1 MARPQAHDP
10 ICESAPVAAELPA
23 RARVVVIGGGVIGA
37 SIAYHLAHLG
47 WGDDVVLLER
57 DRLTSGTTWHAAGLM
72 TCFGSFS
79 ETSTGMRL
87 YSRDLYARLEQE
99 TGQATGFK
107 PVGLIEAAADA
118 DRLEEYRR
126 VAAFQRHLGLEVEEI
141 SPAEMSKLFPWA
153 KTDDLLAG
161 FHVPGDGRVNPVDLT
176 TSLAKGARR
185 LGVRVFEGVTVT
197 DVVTETSGRLAS
209 VAGVVV
215 AETAQL
221 RPKDG
226 FSAAEPVISAQLR
239 DSTHPE
245 TTTIE
250 CEYVVNATGMWARE
264 LALRSGLNVPN
275 TAAEHYYLITDT
287 IDGLGPDT
295 PVFEDPAAH
304 GYYREEGGGM
314 MVGLFEPRAAAW
326 HPEGVPA
333 GSSFT
338 RLQPDWDRMS
348 PFLETAMARV
358 PVTLEAGV
366 RTFFC
371 GPESFTPDLSPIVG
385 EAPGTRGYFVA
396 AGMNSVGVLSAG
408 GLGRVVAQWIVDGK
422 PDVDV
427 TGFDIDRFRAYQA
440 EESYRATRT
449 TEILGTVYA
458 AHTPGKQLHSA
469 RGAKLSPVH
478 DRLVSNGGYLREV
491 SGWEGADWFAGPGA
505 TPAAV
510 PTWGRADWFAQW
522 EAEHRTIRERVGLMD
537 MSFMSKF
544 RIHGPSA
551 GRVLDTISAG
561 AVDGE
566 PEQITYTQWLDD
578 GGRLQ
583 ADLTVTKLAEDD
595 FWVVASDT
603 AHGHVM
609 AWLDRHLG
617 HADLEIV
624 DMSERTA
631 QLNVQGPRS
640 RDVLA
645 ALTDADLSNDAFP
658 FRTARFLELAGV
670 RLLLVRITYV
680 GELGY
685 ELYVPADDAL
695 TVYDAVAAAGAEP
708 VGLKTL
714 ASCRMEKGYRD
725 FGHDIDNTDH
735 VIEAGLGFA
744 VDLDKPLFVGKEAVA
759 AFKAAGVP
767 HRRLVQVRLTDP
779 DPMLHHGELVLRD
792 GEIVGYV
799 RAASYGWTLGGAV
812 GLAMLDAGEP
822 LTADWLKAGTWTVDV
837 AGTEHDAVV
846 SLRPMYD
853 PTNERIKA

>member
-1 MARPQAHDP
+1 M
-10 ICESAPVAAELPA
+10 AAELPA

-79 ETSTGMRL
+79 ETSTSMRL
-87 YSRDLYARLEQE
+87 YSRELYARLEAE

-141 SPAEMSKLFPWA
+141 SPAEMIEAVPLGEDRRP
-153 KTDDLLAG
+153 AG
-161 FHVPGDGRVNPVDLT
+161 RLPRTRRRPGQPGRPDHR
-176 TSLAKGARR
+176 ARQGRAAARR
-185 LGVRVFEGVTVT
+185 TRLRGRHRHRRASPRRAGGSTSRRR
-197 DVVTETSGRLAS
+197 SGRAR
-209 VAGVVV
+209 G
-215 AETAQL
+215 
-221 RPKDG
+221 
-226 FSAAEPVISAQLR
+226 SATQ
-239 DSTHPE
+239 
-245 TTTIE
+245 TIE

-338 RLQPDWDRMS
+338 TLKPDWDRMG

-427 TGFDIDRFRAYQA
+427 TGFDVDRFRAYQA

-458 AHTPGKQLHSA
+458 AHTPGKQLYSA

-478 DRLVSNGGYLREV
+478 DRLVANGGYLREV

-505 TPAAV
+505 TPEAT
-510 PTWGRADWFAQW
+510 PTWGRADWFQQW
-522 EAEHRTIRERVGLMD
+522 EAEHRAIRERAGLMD

-544 RIHGPSA
+544 RVTGARRRVACSTTSRPAPSTA
-551 GRVLDTISAG
+551 RPSGSPTPSGSTTPASCRPTSPSPSSPTTTSGWSPPTPPTATCSRGWRATSATPTSRSTD
-561 AVDGE
+561 VTE
-566 PEQITYTQWLDD
+566 
-578 GGRLQ
+578 RL
-583 ADLTVTKLAEDD
+583 
-595 FWVVASDT
+595 
-603 AHGHVM
+603 
-609 AWLDRHLG
+609 
-617 HADLEIV
+617 
-624 DMSERTA
+624 A

-645 ALTDADLSNDAFP
+645 GLTDADLSNDAFP
-658 FRTARFLELAGV
+658 FRTARFVELAGV
-670 RLLLVRITYV
+670 RVLLVRITYV

-725 FGHDIDNTDH
+725 FGHDIDNTDN

-744 VDLDKPLFVGKEAVA
+744 VDLDKPDVRRSRGGGPRSRPPGSRT
-759 AFKAAGVP
+759 AGSC
-767 HRRLVQVRLTDP
+767 RC
-779 DPMLHHGELVLRD
+779 G
-792 GEIVGYV
+792 
-799 RAASYGWTLGGAV
+799 
-812 GLAMLDAGEP
+812 
-822 LTADWLKAGTWTVDV
+822 
-837 AGTEHDAVV
+837 
-846 SLRPMYD
+846 
-853 PTNERIKA
+853 